1 MGNFLA
7 DIRESANQIK
17 QVRSLTGGAMLTAI
31 NIILNGMRIIVSS
44 FLEIS
49 FAFLAIA
56 AAGMLYG
63 PVMAGIIGVLA
74 DTLGFFLSPANGAF
88 FPGFTLSAFLSG
100 FVFGLFFY
108 KKKIT
113 LKRVIAA
120 SIVHMVLFNFILTP
134 IWLNIM
140 YGSVLMSS
148 ARVIK
153 SIACFPIDTALLYLV
168 CKTVETVKL
177 KSNVFNN

>member
-1 MGNFLA
+1 MSNFLA
-7 DIRESANQIK
+7 DIRESAGQIK
-17 QVRSLTGGAMLTAI
+17 QVRSLTGGAMLTAL
-31 NIILNGMRIIVSS
+31 NLILNSMRIIVSS
-44 FLEIS
+44 MLEIS

-140 YGSVLMSS
+140 YGSALMSS
-148 ARVIK
+148 VRAIK
-153 SIACFPIDTALLYLV
+153 AILCFPIDTAILFLV
-168 CKTVETVKL
+168 LKTVETVKL
-177 KSNVFNN
+177 KGRVF

>member
-120 SIVHMVLFNFILTP
+120 
-134 IWLNIM
+134 
-140 YGSVLMSS
+140 
-148 ARVIK
+148 
-153 SIACFPIDTALLYLV
+153 
-168 CKTVETVKL
+168 
-177 KSNVFNN
+177 